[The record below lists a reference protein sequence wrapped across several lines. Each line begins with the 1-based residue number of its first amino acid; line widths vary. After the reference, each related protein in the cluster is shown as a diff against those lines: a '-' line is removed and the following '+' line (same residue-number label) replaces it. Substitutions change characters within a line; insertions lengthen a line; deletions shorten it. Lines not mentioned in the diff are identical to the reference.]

1 MQVIVILLHKYSF
14 LAVFRPVCVCNVR
27 YIRKLSDLSVFYC
40 LNVQLYHLC
49 GKSRFVCAHI
59 GQNRHIYPP
68 SIFRLH
74 FWLVPLPLLRRLT
87 VGAAIEKNFFYFSDF
102 VLEFYFFQNPNFN
115 SLSFARYS
123 SSDFSLCIISYWF
136 SLWILIFSF
145 TLRFMAS
152 IIIMDSMFFDSIF
165 RLVFTRWIFLASIS
179 TYFSIVDSM
188 L

>member
-1 MQVIVILLHKYSF
+1 MRTQIANRWIL
-14 LAVFRPVCVCNVR
+14 
-27 YIRKLSDLSVFYC
+27 
-40 LNVQLYHLC
+40 
-49 GKSRFVCAHI
+49 
-59 GQNRHIYPP
+59 PP

-74 FWLVPLPLLRRLT
+74 FDSYTPSPFCAGWRWGLLSRK
-87 VGAAIEKNFFYFSDF
+87 IFFDFYFSDSLVFTECLDWEYFEFYTRYSYLGKIFFIFRDF

-165 RLVFTRWIFLASIS
+165 RLVFTRVNFDLFQHCRFYALTLRLFIS
-179 TYFSIVDSM
+179 SACYKQTSM
-188 L
+188 LMWV